1 MEAGGRPNLQGAACY
16 PYIRGVQT
24 A

>member
-16 PYIRGVQT
+16 PHIRGVQT